1 MVYGSTDDPHTAMLG
16 GHNTLN
22 TVVLGEGMSKY
33 QILPHFGHHWR
44 SCRTSV
50 MAAEATSGSAS
61 VDVAADPG
69 SEQLVHP
76 LLCVRPAAAAGAG
89 RCLAVVAGGGGGG
102 VGAGVQLL
110 DEAPLV
116 SITIGGDACDACFA
130 LGLAVAAAA
139 RRVHL

>member
-1 MVYGSTDDPHTAMLG
+1 MQRHHSNSQCDLLWSKGSA
-16 GHNTLN
+16 
-22 TVVLGEGMSKY
+22 
-33 QILPHFGHHWR
+33 R
-44 SCRTSV
+44 ACCRTSV

-69 SEQLVHP
+69 GEQLVHP
-76 LLCVRPAAAAGAG
+76 LLCVRPAAAAAGAG
-89 RCLAVVAGGGGGG
+89 RCLAVVAGGGG

-116 SITIGGDACDACFA
+116 SIAIGGDACDACFA